1 MRFGK
6 TCILIRDST
15 ETPKY
20 DVSISKND
28 QTGDILM
35 EYRWLYDEHSA
46 PGVNYNDPE
55 IAEKYDQTHSSMYAI
70 QQACE
75 ALDQIA
81 LTKDDILVDLATGT
95 GTLAIEAAK
104 RCKMV
109 YAVDISPPMLC
120 QAKRKAERSGLDNIE
135 FVEAGFL
142 TYEHHGDHPDVILT
156 WAALHHLPDFWK
168 AIALK
173 RIFDLLKPEGQ
184 FLLGDSAYSFP
195 LSEYQNAYDSN
206 MLKRKTQVSK
216 RLFEQ
221 MRTDSSTEFMTFT
234 WILEGILDRVGF
246 TIEKTH
252 FPTQW
257 FAHYFCRKQA

>member
-1 MRFGK
+1 
-6 TCILIRDST
+6 
-15 ETPKY
+15 
-20 DVSISKND
+20 
-28 QTGDILM
+28 M

-55 IAEKYDQTHSSMYAI
+55 VAQKYDETHSSLYDPI

-75 ALDQIA
+75 MLDRIA
-81 LTKDDILVDLATGT
+81 LAKDEVLLDLAAGT
-95 GTLAIEAAK
+95 GTLAIEAAR

-109 YAVDISPPMLC
+109 YAVDISPPMLE
-120 QAKRKAERSGLDNIE
+120 QAKRKAERSGIGNIE

-142 TYEHHGDHPDVILT
+142 TYEHNGDNPDVIVSL
-156 WAALHHLPDFWK
+156 AALHHLPDFWK
-168 AIALK
+168 AVALK
-173 RIFDLLKPEGQ
+173 RIFDILKPQGH

-195 LSEYQNAYDSN
+195 LSEYQSAYNSN
-206 MLKRKTQVSK
+206 MSKRKAQVSK

-246 TIEKTH
+246 TIEKANY
-252 FPTQW
+252 PTEW
-257 FAHYFCRKQA
+257 FAHYICSK